1 MKIAITRGHE
11 QIVEL
16 RKFLFHNA
24 EFLELCF
31 KIWKF
36 NIDDVFYSLYWVYV
50 WIRMNFPTSGVLR
63 FLFFFFFFWCTRFS
77 FLETKCTVYILFMHC
92 LRIVHGTHNYYI
104 QGKKN
109 GSHRTIHTFKNY
121 FTTVFLVFSKIR
133 CIQTYPKWIFFFFF
147 HVNNAKQWTMK
158 TKSTNKICFFLQN
171 DKWIA
176 VGLFCT
182 TKQQYMVSC
191 GNFNLNN
198 ENCCGIPKKLSHGRW
213 WEYSPRAVDVY
224 CLQLQEQAS

>member
-1 MKIAITRGHE
+1 MY
-11 QIVEL
+11 
-16 RKFLFHNA
+16 
-24 EFLELCF
+24 C
-31 KIWKF
+31 
-36 NIDDVFYSLYWVYV
+36 S
-50 WIRMNFPTSGVLR
+50 
-63 FLFFFFFFWCTRFS
+63 
-77 FLETKCTVYILFMHC
+77 CTVYVLFTG
-92 LRIVHGTHNYYI
+92 LTITIFR
-104 QGKKN
+104 GKKN

-121 FTTVFLVFSKIR
+121 FATVFLVFSKIS
-133 CIQTYPKWIFFFFF
+133 CIQTDSKWIFFFF

-158 TKSTNKICFFLQN
+158 TKSTNKIGFFLQN

-176 VGLFCT
+176 VGWFCT

-198 ENCCGIPKKLSHGRW
+198 ENSCGIPKKLSHGRW